1 MKHQFRPKIN
11 CKTQLDTAAH
21 EFKQGGLKEVQVSPR
36 IVERSLQI
44 IRQQQLV
51 SQITEEIK
59 IMRQQSDYHGPN
71 LLSDKVNLQHQ
82 SKFQNIMSAPATQA
96 YVIANLNDN
105 RSPVRLKSPAS

>member
-1 MKHQFRPKIN
+1 
-11 CKTQLDTAAH
+11 
-21 EFKQGGLKEVQVSPR
+21 
-36 IVERSLQI
+36 
-44 IRQQQLV
+44 
-51 SQITEEIK
+51 
-59 IMRQQSDYHGPN
+59 MRQQSDYHGPN